1 MSPSA
6 SAPVCL
12 SRTVGGQTGRGAH
25 PTPRPAL
32 PARGSQAPA
41 SPQPSWQPPS
51 PRLVSTPYS
60 LHRGPLTGVW
70 RPPNPN
76 QDESKF
82 EAHAA

>member
-1 MSPSA
+1 MGP
-6 SAPVCL
+6 
-12 SRTVGGQTGRGAH
+12 T

-32 PARGSQAPA
+32 PARDSQAPA

-51 PRLVSTPYS
+51 PRLVSTPY
-60 LHRGPLTGVW
+60 LLRRGPLTGVR

-82 EAHAA
+82 EARAA